1 MSLVTSYF
9 AVICRFVLDVCRRL
23 KERKSYLVWAAVGCL
38 GVSALG
44 DLVTEVKFL
53 FSFFVGWYLFQTSSL
68 FLYGIL
74 NFISNE
80 GIVHTA
86 SLPFV
91 SLVHGVHE

>member
-1 MSLVTSYF
+1 MSLLTTSF

-53 FSFFVGWYLFQTSSL
+53 FLLSVGLYSFSSIKRFVLWDC
-68 FLYGIL
+68 
-74 NFISNE
+74 
-80 GIVHTA
+80 
-86 SLPFV
+86 
-91 SLVHGVHE
+91 